1 MSQTK
6 DFMPDGTHYEMVKD
20 YLFQIGAIESCPI
33 HENVLIDNGFDTESL
48 YAMVTDAYKKDCG
61 NELPI
66 SYSDF
71 HKLVDEITKDAPYE
85 CRECHHAME

>member
-6 DFMPDGTHYEMVKD
+6 DFMPDGAYYDMVKE
-20 YLFQIGAIESCPI
+20 YLFRIGAIKNCPI
-33 HENVLIDNGFDTESL
+33 HGNVLIERDSDTEYM

-66 SYSDF
+66 SYSAF
-71 HKLVDEITKDAPYE
+71 HELVDEIMQEAVDE